1 MSQGNQAMGLAA
13 AVRRVE
19 PKDRRDLASCP
30 AQSATHVREKVL
42 ESARGVGVR
51 EEEGRIGVLLARLT
65 RDDWREVS
73 GEVSLGD
80 GSSTHVLAETACV
93 EDRR

>member
-19 PKDRRDLASCP
+19 PKDRRALASCP
-30 AQSATHVREKVL
+30 AQSATHVGKQVL
-42 ESARGVGVR
+42 QPARGVAVR
-51 EEEGRIGVLLARLT
+51 EEEGRIGVLLGRLAG
-65 RDDWREVS
+65 DDLREVS
-73 GEVSLGD
+73 GEVSVGD
-80 GSSTHVLAETACV
+80 GSSTHVFAETACD